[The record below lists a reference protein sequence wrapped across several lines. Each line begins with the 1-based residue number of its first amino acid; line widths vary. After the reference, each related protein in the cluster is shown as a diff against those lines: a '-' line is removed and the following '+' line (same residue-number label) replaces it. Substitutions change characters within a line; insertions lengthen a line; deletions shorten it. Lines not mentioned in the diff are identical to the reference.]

1 MKCYLYVTKFFPRPG
16 DWRGAYCLDF
26 VRALQRVLE
35 VKRKGEGEQWK
46 VLVFVEGDG
55 SDYDVDGVQ
64 VHTFKTRYLPS
75 NIFPFLFKRYNQ
87 KSFIEKVKV
96 VCQGQQWSLD
106 DIAVCHAHTAN
117 FGVYCEAL
125 KRVNP
130 KCKALLHHHD
140 LASFGL
146 NMGALRHC
154 WLYNLIQFPILRR
167 MHEKID
173 CHVFISEASRR
184 SFLAAPDASW
194 TEYADYRK
202 QMRGL
207 PYRSARIKGT
217 VILHNGVNKDV
228 FKVQRACPSFAKA
241 TEGEGGE
248 QRSDNSFI
256 IGCVGNFQELK
267 GQETLIRAVGLLVGA
282 ARGGTSSTGSRP
294 RIKLRLVGS
303 GERLEACRRLAE
315 ELRVEAEFLREVSHE
330 KLAEFYRGLDLF
342 VLPSWFEGFG
352 CVYTEAHACGVP
364 FIACAGQGVSDI
376 LEVAKVGEGEEYSPW
391 LCRPGNAEDLAEK
404 IEKAINSIVHLN
416 PDTLPSQTLQPL
428 NENQDINSLVGTF
441 VKELGL

>member
-26 VRALQRVLE
+26 VRALQRALE
-35 VKRKGEGEQWK
+35 VKRKGEGEQWN

-130 KCKALLHHHD
+130 KCKTLLHHHD
-140 LASFGL
+140 LQSFGL

-154 WLYNLIQFPILRR
+154 WFYNLIQFPLLRR
-167 MHEKID
+167 LHERMD
-173 CHVFISEASRR
+173 CHVFISEAARR
-184 SFLAAPDASW
+184 SFLAAPNASW
-194 TEYADYRK
+194 TMYADYKK

-207 PYRSARIKGT
+207 PYRPARIKDS
-217 VILHNGVNKDV
+217 VILHNGVDKGI
-228 FKVQRACPSFAKA
+228 FKVERV
-241 TEGEGGE
+241 GRGG
-248 QRSDNSFI
+248 QQTDNSFI

-267 GQETLIRAVGLLVGA
+267 GQETLIRAV
-282 ARGGTSSTGSRP
+282 ARVNEVEVEKIGGR
-294 RIKLRLVGS
+294 RRVEILFVGS
-303 GERLEACRRLAE
+303 GERLETCWRLAE
-315 ELRVEAEFLREVSHE
+315 ELGVDAEFLREVSHE
-330 KLAEFYRGLDLF
+330 KLADFYRGLDLF
-342 VLPSWFEGFG
+342 VLPSTFEGFG
-352 CVYTEAHACGVP
+352 CVYTEAHSCGVP
-364 FIACAGQGVSDI
+364 FIACEGQGTDDI
-376 LEVAKVGEGEEYSPW
+376 IPIEDRGKW
-391 LCRPGNAEDLAEK
+391 LCKQNDPEDLARK
-404 IEKAINSIVHLN
+404 IGDYVSRVERGECVEQRL
-416 PDTLPSQTLQPL
+416 T
-428 NENQDINSLVGTF
+428 ENQDIDYLVGKF
-441 VKELGL
+441 VRELGIVW